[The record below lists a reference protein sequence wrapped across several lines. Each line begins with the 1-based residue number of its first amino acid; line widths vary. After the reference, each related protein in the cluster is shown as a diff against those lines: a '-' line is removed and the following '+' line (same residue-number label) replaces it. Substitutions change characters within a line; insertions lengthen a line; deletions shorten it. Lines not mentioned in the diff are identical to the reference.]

1 MNHHLRL
8 AHNLTELGLTQNISQ
23 TLISPCP
30 LCLCGS
36 FYANGRVAWVEEIMV
51 DADYRKMEIGRS
63 LMQSFEG
70 WATDRDAK
78 LVALATRRAGKFY
91 KALGYEESAT
101 YWRKLL

>member
-1 MNHHLRL
+1 
-8 AHNLTELGLTQNISQ
+8 
-23 TLISPCP
+23 
-30 LCLCGS
+30 
-36 FYANGRVAWVEEIMV
+36 MV
-51 DADYRKMEIGRS
+51 DADYRKMGIGRS

-78 LVALATRRAGKFY
+78 LVALATRRAGEFY